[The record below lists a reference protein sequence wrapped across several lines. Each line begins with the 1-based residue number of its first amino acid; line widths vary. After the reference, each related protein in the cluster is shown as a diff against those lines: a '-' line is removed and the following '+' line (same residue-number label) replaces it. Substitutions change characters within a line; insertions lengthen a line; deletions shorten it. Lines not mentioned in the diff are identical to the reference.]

1 MALSVTHLLNEN
13 KRGLTATELAEQLH
27 MSVPTLYRLTLEMHQ
42 LRLLASEKQGRKNVF
57 KISRSAEGLLPSAY
71 SNAKTIF
78 ESRQSKTDQQLSMTK
93 SVLEDYNLSLSP
105 RVAESIVF
113 STLKQKINE
122 YLPNGIRYRN
132 IGSLKTILN
141 ERVRFDLYLGT
152 NQKYVAIEL
161 KILETLRGLRER
173 IGTLSM
179 IDVMKKGGFS
189 GIIVVYIISTIGGKW
204 FIDEETVS
212 NAISRIPRNTVLVP
226 IISKADRC
234 QILDTNFLDQ
244 LAGRIMEKAKEILSI
259 NE

>member
-1 MALSVTHLLNEN
+1 
-13 KRGLTATELAEQLH
+13 

-42 LRLLASEKQGRKNVF
+42 LRLLASEKHGRRNLF
-57 KISRSAEGLLPSAY
+57 KISTSAEGLLPSAY

-78 ESRQSKTDQQLSMTK
+78 ESRQSKIDQQLSMTK

-113 STLKQKINE
+113 STLKRKINE
-122 YLPNGIRYRN
+122 YLSSGIRYRN
-132 IGSLKTILN
+132 IGSLKTVLN

-179 IDVMKKGGFS
+179 IDVMMKKGGFS
-189 GIIVVYIISTIGGKW
+189 GIIVVYIISTLGGKW

-212 NAISRIPRNTVLVP
+212 NAISRIPRNIVLVP
-226 IISKADRC
+226 IVSKADRY
-234 QILDTNFLDQ
+234 QILDTKFLDQ
-244 LAGRIMEKAKEILSI
+244 LAGRIMEKAKEMLFVK
-259 NE
+259 

>member
-1 MALSVTHLLNEN
+1 
-13 KRGLTATELAEQLH
+13 

-42 LRLLASEKQGRKNVF
+42 LRLLANGKHGRRNVF
-57 KISRSAEGLLPSAY
+57 KISRSAKVLLPSAY
-71 SNAKTIF
+71 SNAKTIL
-78 ESRQSKTDQQLSMTK
+78 ESKQSKIDQQLSMTK

-122 YLPNGIRYRN
+122 YLPNGIRYRDVS
-132 IGSLKTILN
+132 SLKTVLN

-179 IDVMKKGGFS
+179 IDVIMKRGGFS
-189 GIIVVYIISTIGGKW
+189 GIIVVYIISTLGGKW

-212 NAISRIPRNTVLVP
+212 NAITRIPRNTVLVP
-226 IISKADRC
+226 IISKADRY
-234 QILDTNFLDQ
+234 QILDTNFVDQ
-244 LAGRIMEKAKEILSI
+244 LACRIMEKVQEMLSLK
-259 NE
+259 

>member
-1 MALSVTHLLNEN
+1 
-13 KRGLTATELAEQLH
+13 

-42 LRLLASEKQGRKNVF
+42 LRLLASEKHGRRNVF
-57 KISRSAEGLLPSAY
+57 KISRAAEGLLPSAY
-71 SNAKTIF
+71 ANAKTIL
-78 ESRQSKTDQQLSMTK
+78 ESKQSKIDQQLSMTK

-122 YLPNGIRYRN
+122 YLSNGIRYRN
-132 IGSLKTILN
+132 IGWLKTVLN

-179 IDVMKKGGFS
+179 IDVIMKKGGFS
-189 GIIVVYIISTIGGKW
+189 GIIVVYIISTLGGKW

-226 IISKADRC
+226 IVSKADRY
-234 QILDTNFLDQ
+234 QILDTKFLDQ
-244 LAGRIMEKAKEILSI
+244 LAGRIMEKAKEMLSVK
-259 NE
+259 